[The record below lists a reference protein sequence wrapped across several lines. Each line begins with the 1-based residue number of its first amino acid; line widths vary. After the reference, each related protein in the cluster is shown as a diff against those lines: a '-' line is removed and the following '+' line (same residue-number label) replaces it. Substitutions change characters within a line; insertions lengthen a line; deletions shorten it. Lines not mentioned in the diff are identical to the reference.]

1 MCVHTTK
8 NCTTKIGTN
17 SGTYKQAKYTI
28 FLDWFEVTIKQI
40 TRSFLAT
47 KKKEPSEESSLIP
60 GKIPGNSASPF
71 LTFTENGEPSDVV
84 ILDKYIRLERRR
96 SKCGKFPA
104 GSKSYSAQYDV
115 KLNGED
121 VAILHA
127 CSRFGRPE
135 LSQLKLA
142 NHLLYTGNW
151 YCILEVILDALQAEI
166 NNVAR
171 IDIAIDGRGFLEQH
185 LTNRDLVR
193 AGDLTKVGKAKSN
206 IQEDG
211 NYRAEG
217 FNVGTRKSG
226 KMLTGYRKGETI
238 QTAIYAGKNHKPYII
253 EAWAQSGLFR
263 GSGFQDIE
271 RLELKL
277 SAVALSQIKYFTV
290 EKLRFPG
297 YLANLFRVHC
307 KNFYQWAEQ
316 GTDTNVTRMERIDP
330 VEWSYFDAV
339 EVEKVKAK
347 PMRSALW
354 SVRMTISYHMREYWT
369 RFLIEE
375 EWEDNPAAEDQLSY
389 CQTLADYYGIT
400 DWFNRKLPTWQ
411 KEREYHTAIL
421 EAIEAANIR
430 RAIEAPQMAAA

>member
-1 MCVHTTK
+1 LAFHTGKIPLIMCAHTTK

-17 SGTYKQAKYTI
+17 SGTYKQAKYAI
-28 FLDWFEVTIKQI
+28 FLDWFEATIKQI
-40 TRSFLAT
+40 S
-47 KKKEPSEESSLIP
+47 
-60 GKIPGNSASPF
+60 GPF

-84 ILDKYIRLERRR
+84 ILNKYIRLERRR

-135 LSQLKLA
+135 LSQIKLA

-151 YCILEVILDALQAEI
+151 YCTLEVILDALQAEI
-166 NNVAR
+166 NNVTR

-185 LTNRDLVR
+185 LTNRDAVR
-193 AGDLTKVGKAKSN
+193 AGDLRKVGKAKSN

-211 NYRAEG
+211 NYQAEG

-238 QTAIYAGKNHKPYII
+238 QTAIYAGKDHKPYILD
-253 EAWAQSGLFR
+253 AWRADRLFR
-263 GSGFQDIE
+263 GDDFTDIE

-277 SAVALSQIKYFTV
+277 SAVALAQIKGFTA
-290 EKLRFPG
+290 EQLRFPD
-297 YLANLFRVHC
+297 YLANIFRLHC
-307 KNFYQWAEQ
+307 DNFYQWALP

-330 VEWSYFDAV
+330 VDWSCFEAV

-354 SVRMTISYHMREYWT
+354 SVRMAISYQMREYWT
-369 RFLIEE
+369 KFVIDEAWEE
-375 EWEDNPAAEDQLSY
+375 NPLAEAQQQY
-389 CQTLADYYGIT
+389 CQSLADAYGIT
-400 DWFNRKLPTWQ
+400 DWFDRKLDAWRR
-411 KEREYHTAIL
+411 EREYRTAIL
-421 EAIEAANIR
+421 EAVSAADLR
-430 RAIEAPQMAAA
+430 RAIGVPQMAAA